1 MSTPVTSSCA
11 AQPWGQVLKSGV
23 HTWHADQT
31 VEAGGQDT
39 GPDPHGLVASALAAC
54 TGMTVW
60 MYAKRKA
67 WPLEDVR
74 VEVDIRH
81 EADVTII
88 ARQVALVGSA
98 LDATQRARLAAIAD
112 KCPIHKLLV
121 SAVRIETVL
130 VTD

>member
-11 AQPWGQVLKSGV
+11 AQPWGQLLKSGV
-23 HTWHADQT
+23 HTWHADQS
-31 VEAGGQDT
+31 VEAGGQNA

-74 VEVDIRH
+74 VEVIIRH
-81 EADVTII
+81 DAEITTI
-88 ARQVALVGSA
+88 ARQVAFVGSA
-98 LDATQRARLAAIAD
+98 LDEAQRARLAGIAD

-121 SAVRIETVL
+121 GTVRIETVL
-130 VTD
+130 V